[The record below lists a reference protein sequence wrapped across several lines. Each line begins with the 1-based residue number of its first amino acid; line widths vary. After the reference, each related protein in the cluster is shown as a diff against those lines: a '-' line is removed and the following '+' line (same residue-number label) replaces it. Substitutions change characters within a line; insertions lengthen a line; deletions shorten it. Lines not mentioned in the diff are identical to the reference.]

1 MGPTTDGPLPVPK
14 LYDYVLSDGCY
25 KVRLLLSLLGVSY
38 TTQAVDFF
46 PGREHEGEAFRA
58 INPAGTLPV
67 LDDDGAIVSGAATIL
82 IHLARKHDADWL
94 APTNRWLD
102 FAGIDMASLS
112 EARLVSLLGFPG
124 DLAARRKSG
133 RRALRDLEDH
143 ISDRQ
148 FAGFDWVEGE
158 RASIAD
164 IALFPHVALSHDAG
178 IGLEDYPALGLW
190 QRRVRRL
197 PNFIGM
203 PGIPDYF

>member
-1 MGPTTDGPLPVPK
+1 MGSLPLPK

-25 KVRLLLSLLGVSY
+25 KVRLMLNLLGVGY

-46 PGREHEGEAFRA
+46 PGREHESEAFRKL
-58 INPAGTLPV
+58 NPAGTLPV
-67 LDDDGAIVSGAATIL
+67 LDDDGVILAGAETTL
-82 IHLARKHDADWL
+82 VHLARKHDPDWL

-102 FAGIDMASLS
+102 FARTDMAPLS
-112 EARLVSLLGFPG
+112 QTRLTSLLGLPG
-124 DLAARRKSG
+124 DLAALRKAG

-143 ISDRQ
+143 IGDRQ
-148 FAGFDWVEGE
+148 LAGFDWVEGE

-178 IGLEDYPALGLW
+178 IGLEDYPALNLW

-197 PNFIGM
+197 PHFVGM

>member
-1 MGPTTDGPLPVPK
+1 MPR

-25 KVRLLLSLLGVSY
+25 KVRLLLGLLRVAY
-38 TTQAVDFF
+38 TTQAVDYF

-67 LDDDGAIVSGAATIL
+67 LDDDGAIVSGAGTIL
-82 IHLARKHDADWL
+82 VHLARKHDADWL

-102 FAGIDMASLS
+102 FADTGMASLS
-112 EARLVSLLGFPG
+112 EARLVTLLGFPG
-124 DLAARRKSG
+124 DPDALRKSG

-143 ISDRQ
+143 IADRQ
-148 FAGFDWVEGE
+148 LAGHDWVEGQ

-178 IGLEDYPALGLW
+178 IGLEDYPALNLW
-190 QRRVRRL
+190 QRRVRKL

>member
-1 MGPTTDGPLPVPK
+1 MTILPK

-25 KVRLLLSLLGVSY
+25 KVRLLLALLAVPH
-38 TTQAVDFF
+38 TTQVVDVF
-46 PGREHEGEAFRA
+46 PGREHEGDAFRA

-67 LDDDGAIVSGAATIL
+67 FDDDGAIVTGAEAIL
-82 IHLARKHDADWL
+82 VHLARKHAPDWL

-102 FAGIDMASLS
+102 FSATDMAALS
-112 EARLVSLLGFPG
+112 QARLTRLLGVPG
-124 DLAARRKSG
+124 DLAALRQAG

-143 ISDRQ
+143 LSDRHLS
-148 FAGFDWVEGE
+148 GSDWVEGE
-158 RASIAD
+158 RATIAD

-178 IGLEDYPALGLW
+178 IGLEDYPALNLW

-197 PNFIGM
+197 PGFIGM

>member
-1 MGPTTDGPLPVPK
+1 MPK

-25 KVRLLLSLLGVSY
+25 KVRLLLSLLGVPY

-46 PGREHEGEAFRA
+46 PGREHETEAFRA

-67 LDDDGAIVSGAATIL
+67 LDDDGTIVAGAETIL
-82 IHLARKHDADWL
+82 VHLARKHDAGWL
-94 APTNRWLD
+94 APTDHWLD
-102 FAGIDMASLS
+102 FAGKDMAALT
-112 EARLVSLLGFPG
+112 EARLASLLGLPG
-124 DLAARRKSG
+124 DLDALRKSG

-143 ISDRQ
+143 VSDRQ
-148 FAGFDWVEGE
+148 LAGLDWVEGE

-164 IALFPHVALSHDAG
+164 IALLPHVALSHDAG
-178 IGLEDYPALGLW
+178 IGLEDYPALNLW
-190 QRRVRRL
+190 QRRVRKL

>member
-1 MGPTTDGPLPVPK
+1 MPR

-25 KVRLLLSLLGVSY
+25 KVRLLLGLLRVAY
-38 TTQAVDFF
+38 TTQAVDYF

-67 LDDDGAIVSGAATIL
+67 LDDDGAIVSGAGTIL
-82 IHLARKHDADWL
+82 VHLARKHDADWL

-102 FAGIDMASLS
+102 FADTGMASLS
-112 EARLVSLLGFPG
+112 EARLVRLLGFPG
-124 DLAARRKSG
+124 DPDALRKSG

-143 ISDRQ
+143 IADRQ
-148 FAGFDWVEGE
+148 LAGHDWVEGQ

-178 IGLEDYPALGLW
+178 IGLEDYPALNLW
-190 QRRVRRL
+190 QRRVRKL
-197 PNFIGM
+197 PDFIGM

>member
-1 MGPTTDGPLPVPK
+1 MPK

-25 KVRLLLSLLGVSY
+25 KVRLMLSLLGVGY
-38 TTQAVDFF
+38 TSQAIDFF

-58 INPAGTLPV
+58 VNPAGDLPV
-67 LDDDGAIVSGAATIL
+67 LEDEGEVLRDAQTIL
-82 IHLARKHDADWL
+82 VHLARKHDPDWL
-94 APTNRWLD
+94 ASTDRWLS
-102 FAGIDMASLS
+102 FAGTNMPPLS
-112 EARLVSLLGFPG
+112 EARLTSLLGRSG
-124 DLAARRKSG
+124 DVEAVRKAG

-143 ISDRQ
+143 ITDRQ
-148 FAGFDWVEGE
+148 LAGFDWVEGD

-178 IGLEDYPALGLW
+178 IGLEDYPALNLW
-190 QRRVRRL
+190 QRRVRKL

>member
-1 MGPTTDGPLPVPK
+1 LPR

-25 KVRLLLSLLGVSY
+25 KVRLLLGLLRVAY
-38 TTQAVDFF
+38 TTQAVDYF

-67 LDDDGAIVSGAATIL
+67 LDDDGAIVSGAGTIL
-82 IHLARKHDADWL
+82 VHLARKHDADWL

-102 FAGIDMASLS
+102 FADTGMASLS
-112 EARLVSLLGFPG
+112 EARLVTLLGFPG
-124 DLAARRKSG
+124 DPDALRKSG

-143 ISDRQ
+143 IADRQ
-148 FAGFDWVEGE
+148 LAGHDWVEGQ

-178 IGLEDYPALGLW
+178 IGLEDYPALNLW
-190 QRRVRRL
+190 QRRVRKL

>member
-1 MGPTTDGPLPVPK
+1 MPK

-25 KVRLLLSLLGVSY
+25 KVRLTLRLLGVSY

-46 PGREHEGEAFRA
+46 PGREHEGDAFRA
-58 INPAGTLPV
+58 INPDGTLPV
-67 LDDDGAIVSGAATIL
+67 LDDGGEIVTGVETIL
-82 IHLARKHDADWL
+82 VYLARKHDVAWL
-94 APTNRWLD
+94 APTDRWLE
-102 FAGIDMASLS
+102 FASKDMAPLS
-112 EARLVSLLGFPG
+112 HARLVSLLALHG
-124 DLAARRKSG
+124 DLAALRTAG

-148 FAGFDWVEGE
+148 LAGFDWVEGE

-178 IGLEDYPALGLW
+178 IGLEDYPALNLW
-190 QRRVRRL
+190 QRRVRKL

>member
-1 MGPTTDGPLPVPK
+1 MPK

-25 KVRLLLSLLGVSY
+25 KARLMLSLVGVGY

-58 INPAGTLPV
+58 INPAGDLPV
-67 LDDDGAIVSGAATIL
+67 LDDDGSIVTGAQTIL
-82 IHLARKHDADWL
+82 THLARKHDTGWL

-102 FAGIDMASLS
+102 FAGKDMAVLS
-112 EARLVSLLGFPG
+112 EVRLVSLLGLPG
-124 DLAARRKSG
+124 DLDALRKTG

-143 ISDRQ
+143 IGDRQ
-148 FAGFDWVEGE
+148 LAGFDWVEGE
-158 RASIAD
+158 RVSIAD

-178 IGLEDYPALGLW
+178 IGLEDYPALNLW
-190 QRRVRRL
+190 QRRVRKL
-197 PNFIGM
+197 KNFIGM